1 MNKKQKA
8 LLQGIGTALFI
19 ITVNQFIAGV
29 NFQTV
34 YTSRHALEAMRDNT
48 SNHTGNT
55 GRVEKIEAGEDSQR
69 VQTDSKVESS
79 PETLIKEVF
88 GDKADIAIAIAKA
101 ESGLNPEAVGDLHI
115 TFEKNGKL
123 MGMSCGL
130 FQVRILEGRPDCETL
145 KDPKENVKF
154 AKALYD
160 KAGWEPW
167 SAYTSGKYLKNL

>member
-8 LLQGIGTALFI
+8 LLQTIGVITFI

-55 GRVEKIEAGEDSQR
+55 GSAEKIEAGEDS
-69 VQTDSKVESS
+69 VKAESS
-79 PETLIKEVF
+79 PENTPEQLIKEVF
-88 GDKADIAIAIAKA
+88 GDQADVAIAIAKA

-115 TFEKNGKL
+115 TFEKDGKL
-123 MGMSCGL
+123 MGMSCGT
-130 FQVRILEGRPDCETL
+130 FQIRVLEGRPDCETL
-145 KDPKENVKF
+145 KDLRKNVEY
-154 AKALYD
+154 AKRIYEARGD
-160 KAGWEPW
+160 FTAW
-167 SAYTSGKYLKNL
+167 STYNNGAYKKYL

>member
-1 MNKKQKA
+1 MNHYAIMNKKQKA
-8 LLQGIGTALFI
+8 LLQTIGAITFI
-19 ITVNQFIAGV
+19 ITVNQFIEGV
-29 NFQTV
+29 NFPKV
-34 YTSRHALEAMRDNT
+34 YTSSHPNGGVIET
-48 SNHTGNT
+48 
-55 GRVEKIEAGEDSQR
+55 KIAGEGSQ
-69 VQTDSKVESS
+69 QTNLESQATPSS
-79 PETLIKEVF
+79 PEQLIKEVF

-115 TFEKNGKL
+115 TFEKDGKL

>member
-8 LLQGIGTALFI
+8 LLQTVGAITFI

-34 YTSRHALEAMRDNT
+34 YTSSHPNGGVIET
-48 SNHTGNT
+48 
-55 GRVEKIEAGEDSQR
+55 KIAGEGSQ
-69 VQTDSKVESS
+69 QTNLESQATPSS
-79 PETLIKEVF
+79 PEQLIKEVF

-115 TFEKNGKL
+115 TFEKDGKL